1 MKILFSL
8 VLIICGVTL
17 FAFKSFESSLLDS
30 GFSWTMSKLLPYL
43 TLAIGGILLVYSFIK
58 GFKIKSR
65 IVKGIVGLVLFA
77 TPFAVGFALH
87 PIFEGDFSSEGK
99 EVKEST
105 VKVDAKYDLLIIT
118 IPDCPFCLQSISRLK
133 LIKKRNPTIKMLFS
147 VCSEEEQKLSLYR
160 ELIAGDFDIALAK
173 DIEASV
179 QLAEGHFP
187 TFVQLKKGL
196 PTYKWSNDQ
205 FGVGAI
211 DELEGELK

>member
-8 VLIICGVTL
+8 VLIICGITL

-43 TLAIGGILLVYSFIK
+43 TLAIGGILMAYSFIK

-65 IVKGIVGLVLFA
+65 ILKLIAGLVLFA
-77 TPFAVGFALH
+77 APFAIGFALH
-87 PIFEGDFSSEGK
+87 PIFDGDFSSEGT

-105 VKVDAKYDLLIIT
+105 VKVDAKYDLLIVT
-118 IPDCPFCLQSISRLK
+118 IPDCPFCLESITRLK

-147 VCSEEEQKLSLYR
+147 VCSEDEQKLNLYR
-160 ELIAGDFDIALAK
+160 GLIAGDFDIALAK

-179 QLAEGHFP
+179 KLAEGHFP

-196 PTYKWSNDQ
+196 PSYKWSNDQ
-205 FGVGAI
+205 FGAGAI
-211 DELEGELK
+211 DELESQIK

>member
-8 VLIICGVTL
+8 VLIICGITL
-17 FAFKSFESSLLDS
+17 FAFKSFESSLLDG

-43 TLAIGGILLVYSFIK
+43 TLAIGGILLAYSFIK

-65 IVKGIVGLVLFA
+65 IVKGIIGLVLFA
-77 TPFAVGFALH
+77 APFAVGFALH
-87 PIFEGDFSSEGK
+87 PIFEGDFSSEGT

-118 IPDCPFCLQSISRLK
+118 IPGCQYCLASIERLK
-133 LIKKRNPTIKMLFS
+133 LIKKRNPDIKMLYT
-147 VCSEEEQKLSLYR
+147 VCSSEKRDIELYKS
-160 ELIAGDFDIALAK
+160 LIAGDFDIELAQ

-179 QLAEGHFP
+179 KLAEGHFP

-196 PTYKWSNDQ
+196 PAYKWSNDQ
-205 FGVGAI
+205 FGAGSI
-211 DELEGELK
+211 DELESEVK